1 LLLLRPQ
8 YIHMSKRKLVLVNPR
23 GKHRIGFV
31 ANRESRY
38 PPLGLL
44 IIAALTPKDWEISLK
59 DENFEEFEYEDADLV
74 GITSFT
80 STVTRAYDIAKLYT
94 SKKTP
99 VIMGGIHASML
110 PQEAEQY
117 VNSVVIGEAESVWQ
131 NILEDFE
138 SGHLKKRYN
147 GVRLPLKHSPIA
159 RHDLLHPDYMFDSI
173 QTTRGCPMQCEFC
186 SVHSFNGK
194 AYRTRPIENVLDEL
208 ETIKSKSIM
217 FVDDNIVGYNK
228 PARDHAKAIFRGMI
242 ERGIKKDWFCQASI
256 NFGDDDELL
265 DLAAEAGCR
274 LVLIGIESEKVDAL
288 QSMKKRSNL
297 KAGPDNY
304 EKIFDKI
311 QSHGISVLG
320 TFIFGLDTDTLS
332 DLKDRQNYI
341 LSSNVNAAQ
350 VSILTPF
357 PGTITYTQYEKEG
370 RITETNYPKDWEKY
384 WGGEVVI
391 EPKNIS
397 AAELTKFKFDNI
409 DSLYNRKNLMKVLR
423 RTLKTT
429 KNAKAAMWAFSASAH
444 YNNMAYENNPE
455 KHIVLKDIFGSLV
468 EQYK

>member
-1 LLLLRPQ
+1 
-8 YIHMSKRKLVLVNPR
+8 MSKRKLVLVNPR

-44 IIAALTPKDWEISLK
+44 IIAALTPSEWDISLK

-94 SKKTP
+94 NNNVP
-99 VIMGGIHASML
+99 VVMGGIHASML
-110 PQEAEQY
+110 PEEAEKY
-117 VNSVVIGEAESVWQ
+117 VNSVVIGEAESVWSD
-131 NILEDFE
+131 ILSDFE
-138 SGHLKKRYN
+138 SGSLKKRYN
-147 GVRLPLKHSPIA
+147 GIRLPLEQSPIA

-186 SVHSFNGK
+186 SVHTFNGK
-194 AYRTRPIENVLDEL
+194 AYRTRPVENVLDEL
-208 ETIKSKSIM
+208 ETMKSKSIM

-274 LVLIGIESEKVDAL
+274 LVLIGIESEKIDAL

-304 EKIFDKI
+304 NKIFDKI

-370 RITETNYPKDWEKY
+370 RITENNYPKDWEKY

-391 EPKNIS
+391 EPKNIT

-444 YNNMAYENNPE
+444 YNNMAYENQPE
-455 KHIVLKDIFGSLV
+455 KHIVLKDIFGDIV
-468 EQYK
+468 KQYR